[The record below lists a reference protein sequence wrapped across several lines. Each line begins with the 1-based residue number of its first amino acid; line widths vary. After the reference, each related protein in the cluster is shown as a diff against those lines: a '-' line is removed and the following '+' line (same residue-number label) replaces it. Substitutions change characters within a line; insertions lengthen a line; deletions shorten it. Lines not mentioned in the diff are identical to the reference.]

1 MPDKKFYDPD
11 GMSPARRQ
19 EFLTLYDEKVTER
32 YIFEFQKEILFY
44 CQSDVRLLQ
53 QGCMTLQSQFEQ
65 IVNFNSME
73 NCITIAS
80 ACNAAYRKKWMPE
93 EKIAV
98 EPIRR
103 WRPAHNQSHI
113 ALHWLYWKEQEL
125 NNPKPTPR
133 IAHVDKMNKL
143 VQSTS
148 SNDVYIMDVSNVSP
162 AVPKNIPFT

>member
-1 MPDKKFYDPD
+1 
-11 GMSPARRQ
+11 
-19 EFLTLYDEKVTER
+19 
-32 YIFEFQKEILFY
+32 
-44 CQSDVRLLQ
+44 
-53 QGCMTLQSQFEQ
+53 MTLQSQFEQ

-98 EPIRR
+98 EPIRG

-148 SNDVYIMDVSNVSP
+148 SNDVYIMDVSNFSP
-162 AVPKNIPFT
+162 AVPKDIPFT

>member
-1 MPDKKFYDPD
+1 MVISSSKTRISNLVWWKGYRKIHLWIPKRNFV
-11 GMSPARRQ
+11 
-19 EFLTLYDEKVTER
+19 LL
-32 YIFEFQKEILFY
+32 
-44 CQSDVRLLQ
+44 SDWVRLLK

-98 EPIRR
+98 EPIRG

-133 IAHVDKMNKL
+133 IAHVDKKNKL

-148 SNDVYIMDVSNVSP
+148 SNDVYIMDVSNFSP
-162 AVPKNIPFT
+162 AVPKDIPFT